1 MGHKILPLSIIEKK
15 KVDTAII
22 ASIRYGDE
30 IIKKFKE
37 SYPCVQYVMRLEGLI
52 GGLEIKDIKNKI
64 ATIGKP

>member
-30 IIKKFKE
+30 IIKKIKE

-52 GGLEIKDIKNKI
+52 GGLEIKDIKNNSWI
-64 ATIGKP
+64 

>member
-52 GGLEIKDIKNKI
+52 GGLEIKDIKNNSWI
-64 ATIGKP
+64 